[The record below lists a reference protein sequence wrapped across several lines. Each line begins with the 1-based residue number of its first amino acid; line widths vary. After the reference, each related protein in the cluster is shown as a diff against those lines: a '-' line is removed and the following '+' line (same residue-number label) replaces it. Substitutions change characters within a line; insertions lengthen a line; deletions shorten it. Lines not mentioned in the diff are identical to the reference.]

1 MLDHK
6 NVSTLPFNNLFKNET
21 SNNLNEVDH
30 MFAKNTGRPLRGAAL
45 ANAQRAAQKAVKV

>member
-1 MLDHK
+1 MLDNK
-6 NVSTLPFNNLFKNET
+6 NVSLIAFNNLLKNET

-45 ANAQRAAQKAVKV
+45 ANAQRAAQKAA

>member
-6 NVSTLPFNNLFKNET
+6 NVSLIIFLIFMKNET

-45 ANAQRAAQKAVKV
+45 ANAQRAA